1 MGCDEFAQISDPFY
15 NYLMLYASS
24 KTNVLKTS
32 HMQADGGDP
41 LLVDGRRLVF
51 HGSPHQRVERF
62 DEAAVGTGEGVH
74 AFGWGFYFTDTLD
87 VADNYRQVLGGAAA
101 KLCGA
106 CFRPD
111 PELWV
116 AGQYYAGIVIDD
128 VREGLEIL
136 EYRGNVEA
144 ILESA
149 WWRLEVEK
157 AVGGQLYECFI
168 PSDEHFLLWDE
179 TLGNQSVAVQQALGR
194 LHFELRA
201 RVARPSDVT
210 GDQPSG
216 SVIYN
221 VMQEYFAEG
230 RRNDVFENK
239 GNFGQKEASME
250 LHDVGVKGI
259 KYLDAESR
267 FTDVHSYNYVVFSSA
282 DIEVV
287 GAGDQV
293 SIQGDPGSE
302 ESYARERQR

>member
-1 MGCDEFAQISDPFY
+1 MFGLSSNQNVSTSSHIQGGVGAPF
-15 NYLMLYASS
+15 LA
-24 KTNVLKTS
+24 
-32 HMQADGGDP
+32 G
-41 LLVDGRRLVF
+41 GRRLVF
-51 HGSPHQRVERF
+51 HGSPHQGVERF

-74 AFGWGFYFTDTLD
+74 AFGWGFYFTDTRD
-87 VADNYRQVLGGAAA
+87 VADNYRQVLGGAAS

-116 AGQYYAGIVIDD
+116 AGQYYAGIGVER

-136 EYRGNVEA
+136 EYRGDVEA

-149 WWRLEVEK
+149 RLRLEVEK

-194 LHFELRA
+194 LHFELRV
-201 RVARPSDVT
+201 RVARPSEAT
-210 GDQPSG
+210 GAQPSG

-221 VMQEYFAEG
+221 VMVEYFAEG

-239 GNFGQKEASME
+239 ANFGQKEASKE
-250 LHDVGVKGI
+250 LLDVGIKGI

-267 FTDVHSYNYVVFSSA
+267 FADVQSYNYVVFSSA

-287 GAGDQV
+287 RAGEQV
-293 SIQGDPGSE
+293 SSLANFGDE
-302 ESYARERQR
+302 VSYARERAR